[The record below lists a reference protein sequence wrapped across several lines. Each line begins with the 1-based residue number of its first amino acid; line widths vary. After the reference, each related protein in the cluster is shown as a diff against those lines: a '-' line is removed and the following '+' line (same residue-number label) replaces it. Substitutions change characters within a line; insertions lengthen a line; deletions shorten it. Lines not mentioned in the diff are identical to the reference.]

1 MNFRKIIVAATI
13 TGALAALPITMI
25 ASSSMTAGGVA
36 GAARVVTIQGGQG
49 NWPLF
54 R

>member
-1 MNFRKIIVAATI
+1 MNIRRIIATATI
-13 TGALAALPITMI
+13 TGAIVALPITMLSANAI
-25 ASSSMTAGGVA
+25 SAGGV
-36 GAARVVTIQGGQG
+36 GGTSKVVTIQGGQG